1 MNGSHRKDMKHKI
14 FYDKRQKLLDSIIR
28 FSTLAAICEVL
39 HCQPGNILEYALEP
53 PEENA

>member
-1 MNGSHRKDMKHKI
+1 MKHKI